1 MRYDFAMELS
11 QFVAFMRQS
20 RLAVQASVSPE
31 SGPQAALIG
40 FVVSD
45 AGELFF
51 DTSNRSRKYQNLLR
65 DSRVALVIGW
75 QEQTLQY
82 EGLADQPTGAVLERF
97 KALYF
102 ASFADGPSRERW
114 PDIAYFRV
122 RPRWLRYSDF
132 RGPVPN
138 LSELDLV

>member
-1 MRYDFAMELS
+1 MELAE
-11 QFVAFMRQS
+11 FVAFMRQS

-31 SGPQAALIG
+31 TGPQAAVIG

-51 DTSNRSRKYQNLLR
+51 DTSNRSRKYQNLRR
-65 DSRVALVIGW
+65 DPRLALVIGW
-75 QEQTLQY
+75 DEQTLQY
-82 EGLADQPTGAVLERF
+82 EGLADQPTGDELARF

-102 ASFADGPSRERW
+102 ASFAEGASRERW
-114 PDIAYFRV
+114 PDIAYIRV

-132 RGPVPN
+132 RGLVPN
-138 LSELDLV
+138 LSELHLA